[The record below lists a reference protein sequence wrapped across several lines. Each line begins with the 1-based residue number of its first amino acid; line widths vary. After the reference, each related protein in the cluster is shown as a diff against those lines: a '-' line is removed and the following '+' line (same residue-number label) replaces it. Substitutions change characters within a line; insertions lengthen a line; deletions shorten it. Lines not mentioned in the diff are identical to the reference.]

1 MRPSPSLRLPTLT
14 TPPSIAG
21 STPQTRLVRTPATA
35 TTRPLPRWVATLLRV
50 PLVAKVAG
58 ANVLVIVAAST
69 WALAAGWPST
79 AGAVIA
85 WVVLCLVLLV
95 MNVLLVVTALRP
107 VRTIE
112 ETAHRV
118 WSGDLTARVP
128 EMALADRDMARV
140 GRTIN
145 LLLDALVSDRARM
158 RELAASV
165 IHAADEERARIG
177 MELHDSA
184 AQRLAALSLQVGAM
198 MREASG
204 TAWEAHMTVVRE
216 LAADALEEVRL
227 LAHAVHPRVLQ
238 DLGLA
243 AALTQLVRG
252 MQETS
257 AVEIQL
263 DADTSAARTLD
274 AAQTA
279 TLYRVAQEAI
289 GNAIRHG
296 APGTVTVR
304 LHSADDQV
312 TLAIDDDGRGFDVA
326 TAEARRPGMGLFV
339 MRQRLALVGGTF
351 DITSRSGVDAQV
363 HGTQVRATIPL
374 PATAGR

>member
-1 MRPSPSLRLPTLT
+1 LT
-14 TPPSIAG
+14 TPPVIAG
-21 STPQTRLVRTPATA
+21 LAPRPRLARA
-35 TTRPLPRWVATLLRV
+35 TTPPVRRLPRWLAAVLRV

-58 ANVLVIVAAST
+58 ANVLVVVIAST

-79 AGAVIA
+79 AGALIA
-85 WVVLCLVLLV
+85 WVVLCLALLV

-118 WSGDLTARVP
+118 WAGDLDARVP
-128 EMALADRDMARV
+128 EMTLADRDMARV

-145 LLLDALVSDRARM
+145 LLLDGLVSDRARM
-158 RELAASV
+158 RELAAAV

-198 MREASG
+198 MRDAKGS
-204 TAWEAHMTVVRE
+204 AWEAQMAVVRE
-216 LAADALEEVRL
+216 LASDALEEVRL

-243 AALTQLVRG
+243 AALAQLVRG
-252 MQETS
+252 MRETS
-257 AVEIQL
+257 AVDIQL
-263 DADTSAARTLD
+263 DADSAAVRALD

-279 TLYRVAQEAI
+279 ALYRVAQESLA
-289 GNAIRHG
+289 NAIRHA

-304 LHSADDQV
+304 LV
-312 TLAIDDDGRGFDVA
+312 TAGGRVELEVRDDGRGFDVA

-339 MRQRLALVGGTF
+339 MRQRIALVGGTL
-351 DITSRSGVDAQV
+351 DVASEAGG
-363 HGTQVRATIPL
+363 GTRVRATIPS
-374 PATAGR
+374 PATAPR